1 MDDDARTLLNRIP
14 ALRRPCD
21 LDLLLF
27 FARHSRALLSG
38 EQLARLL
45 GYPLKEI
52 ARSRD
57 VLLAAGFLM
66 RTKDRA
72 RPEQM
77 YKLAPNDTNGR
88 SVPAILELASTRD
101 GRLALMR
108 ALLAQPVGGSDNA
121 AEASRDDTTRA
132 ARHEAVSGSTQTH
145 DQDEQ
150 RRTAR

>member
-1 MDDDARTLLNRIP
+1 MDDDARTLLDGIP

-27 FARHSRALLSG
+27 FARHSRTLLSG

-57 VLLAAGFLM
+57 ALLAAGFLM

-77 YKLAPNDTNGR
+77 YQLAPNDANSG
-88 SVPAILELASTRD
+88 SIPAILELASRRD

-108 ALLAQPVGGSDNA
+108 ALRPQPVGGSDSA
-121 AEASRDDTTRA
+121 AEASRNDTTRA
-132 ARHEAVSGSTQTH
+132 ARHQAISGSAQTQ

-150 RRTAR
+150 RRAAR